1 MFVMLQWNKL
11 ASEQNLRFSFSK
23 NPNYFFL
30 FLRSNTIFFY
40 FCNQIRSRCFH
51 PWTRYFSRWKV
62 LRGICEEV
70 ARNAAERTFP
80 GPGHRISKRR
90 MSAHSPSEMRR
101 QWREPFF
108 CNFSDTHIAS
118 CLWNS
123 SSCCWLIS
131 PAECV
136 VCSVLCGVLVFFK
149 SEKVQALFTTFRAM
163 YPLWG
168 APYHQTFFAVK
179 SHSCALAT
187 SQPPIQ
193 VPQCS
198 WAKCVNIGRA
208 RKQGAI
214 WIECA
219 GSRFDKVLYFNAFT
233 NSLKQTFAQCK
244 IS

>member
-101 QWREPFF
+101 QRREPFF

-123 SSCCWLIS
+123 SSCYWLIS

-149 SEKVQALFTTFRAM
+149 SEKVQALFTTLGQCFLYEVRRTTRPFSQWNLILAH
-163 YPLWG
+163 LLRS
-168 APYHQTFFAVK
+168 
-179 SHSCALAT
+179 SHL
-187 SQPPIQ
+187 
-193 VPQCS
+193 
-198 WAKCVNIGRA
+198 
-208 RKQGAI
+208 
-214 WIECA
+214 
-219 GSRFDKVLYFNAFT
+219 SRFRNVAGQ
-233 NSLKQTFAQCK
+233 SV
-244 IS
+244 